1 MVGGGGDSFCS
12 GMATDKSLLSDN
24 STSDPI
30 PKPHPNLF
38 STELRLLHHARVLF
52 SASFFLSTDSRSVQ
66 NLNYYLETLTTVDNK
81 IKGRVHCV
89 ANECRR

>member
-1 MVGGGGDSFCS
+1 MVGGGGDSFFS

-24 STSDPI
+24 STSDPV
-30 PKPHPNLF
+30 PKPHPSLF

-66 NLNYYLETLTTVDNK
+66 NLKLLSRD
-81 IKGRVHCV
+81 
-89 ANECRR
+89 ADDCR